1 MKSEYSLI
9 KATTE
14 LPLSKENPF
23 VDSSWGTLI
32 RYKKECVFV
41 RYVGLTPIFRRFLE
55 LNPDFKGKK
64 TLLTAEEKFL
74 SSYKRRYV

>member
-14 LPLSKENPF
+14 LPHNEENPF
-23 VDSSWGTLI
+23 VDSSWGTLL

-41 RYVGLTPIFRRFLE
+41 HYIGLAPVFRRFLE
-55 LNPDFKGKK
+55 LNPNFKGKK
-64 TLLTAEEKFL
+64 TLLAVEENLHKEFW
-74 SSYKRRYV
+74 R